1 MGTVSVVLFH
11 KPRKDGKFAVC
22 IRVGKDR
29 RYSYESVCYVKA
41 THWNDRLKVVHTYDP
56 HHLTYNKLIKDRY
69 KEIEQILD
77 VYDDNDWPYTAQDIL
92 DINYKKWAE
101 EQKAK
106 SEVAQAA
113 VPDGLILFC
122 KKVMV
127 TRFYK
132 AEQVVNAEKYEIEA
146 ELYRRYLATLR
157 PKKVDIAMS
166 TLTVDFVNGFFRYLR
181 EDAKRKV
188 SKDSTLQRHLAQLM
202 AILRYARDQGVISKV
217 PTLEVQLNVLKSKK
231 VKLNNAQIDLMLN
244 GPWPEE
250 WAATKGGQTSLQ
262 AIDTFLLQFYLY
274 GARVADVM
282 LLRNRNIISRGGVPV
297 KIEFYQKK
305 GRRKEGKRLM
315 SIPIPP
321 PALSVV
327 SRYWKADKPEAYLI
341 PWLEYEPD
349 VTRTTAENKL
359 LMEEDIGRATSRM
372 NAGLRRLESITNTE
386 LSGFT
391 SHSAR
396 HSYAQRA
403 KRKGKSIEWIKE
415 TLGHSNYDITAGYLD
430 DLDADEL
437 NQNMQD
443 VYD

>member
-1 MGTVSVVLFH
+1 M
-11 KPRKDGKFAVC
+11 
-22 IRVGKDR
+22 
-29 RYSYESVCYVKA
+29 CYVKA

>member
-1 MGTVSVVLFH
+1 MGSVITLLFER
-11 KPRKDGKFAVC
+11 PRKDGKWPVC
-22 IRVGKDR
+22 LRVGKDR
-29 RYSYESVCYVKA
+29 RYSYEVVCYVKP
-41 THWNDRLKVVHTYDP
+41 THWNDRQKVVHTYDP
-56 HHLTYNKLIKDRY
+56 HHLTYNKLIRERQKQ
-69 KEIEQILD
+69 IEHVLE
-77 VYDDNDWPYTAQDIL
+77 VYDENKWPYTAQDIL
-92 DINYKKWAE
+92 AVNYEQWAE
-101 EQKAK
+101 EQKAR
-106 SEVAQAA
+106 EETAQAA
-113 VPDGLILFC
+113 VLDGLIWFC
-122 KKVMV
+122 KTVMV
-127 TRFYK
+127 PRFYK

-157 PKKVDIAMS
+157 PKKVDIPMAS
-166 TLTVDFVNGFFRYLR
+166 ITVDFVNGFFAYLR
-181 EDAKRKV
+181 EGAKRKV

-231 VKLNNAQIDLMLN
+231 VKLDNAQIELMLK

-282 LLRNRNIISRGGVPV
+282 LLRNRNIVSRGGVPV

-305 GRRKEGKRLM
+305 GRRKDGKRLM

-321 PALSVV
+321 PALPVV
-327 SRYWKADKPEAYLI
+327 SRYWQADKPDAYLM
-341 PWLEYEPD
+341 PWLDYEPD
-349 VTRTTAENKL
+349 VTRTVAENKL
-359 LMEEDIGRATSRM
+359 LMEEDIGRATAKM
-372 NAGLRRLESITNTE
+372 NAGLRRLDSITNTE